1 MSNQANH
8 GWVEWQKNKTVEAYR
23 YPVDVQII
31 VLLGL
36 MFLTKETANP
46 SLVQSAV
53 VEYTCFLLSGFA
65 VLYVPY
71 CTNRIFHTESRK
83 GVLRW
88 QDLALCHSSF
98 GRCVGLFG

>member
-1 MSNQANH
+1 MA
-8 GWVEWQKNKTVEAYR
+8 EKKTVEAYR

-65 VLYVPY
+65 VIRPYRTRTVLYA
-71 CTNRIFHTESRK
+71 HRK
-83 GVLRW
+83 QKRGCSGGKIL
-88 QDLALCHSSF
+88 
-98 GRCVGLFG
+98 RCVILLLVVVLACLDKKYMPS